1 MPAEPKTFT
10 AAVLLPTKWKGMH
23 PDIVGRLVAYVIRT
37 VEGCTNVEI
46 SREGL
51 RVTVAG
57 DVFPAD
63 LAEKIYAVAEAPL
76 ASCPCG
82 CGADMLLGVC
92 YREETGSQYAGA
104 KSLVLLF
111 EEENMVRLGNT
122 IGAIRSIR
130 ERLRVGLQEAK
141 GAVDVYRRRVLV
153 SQGL

>member
-1 MPAEPKTFT
+1 MPTEPKTYT
-10 AAVLLPTKWKGMH
+10 AAVLLPTKWKGLH

-46 SREGL
+46 SRDGL

-76 ASCPCG
+76 ATCPCG
-82 CGADMLLGVC
+82 CQADMLLGVC

-104 KSLVLLF
+104 RSIVLTV
-111 EEENMVRLGNT
+111 EERAMARAGNT
-122 IGAIRSIR
+122 IGTITSIR
-130 ERLRVGLQEAK
+130 ARTRVGLQEAK
-141 GAVDVYRRRVLV
+141 GAVDRFMRDQP
-153 SQGL
+153 QGW